1 MMNYDILFLHL
12 DHYKKWLNLY
22 YKYAEYYQVEVP
34 ENNFNLTWEWLND
47 KNHPLRGVVASF
59 ENSLIGFAHFRSM
72 PSPLD
77 SCNIGFLDDLY
88 VLPEYRGN
96 KIGRSLIEK
105 VKKEGEKQG
114 WPYINWITKDD
125 NYSARSLYDKI
136 ANKTDWNYYELI
148 VKE

>member
-1 MMNYDILFLHL
+1 
-12 DHYKKWLNLY
+12 
-22 YKYAEYYQVEVP
+22 
-34 ENNFNLTWEWLND
+34 
-47 KNHPLRGVVASF
+47 
-59 ENSLIGFAHFRSM
+59 M

-105 VKKEGEKQG
+105 VKIEGEKQG
-114 WPYINWITKDD
+114 WPSINWITKDD
-125 NYSARSLYDKI
+125 NYSARTLYDKI

-148 VKE
+148 VKK